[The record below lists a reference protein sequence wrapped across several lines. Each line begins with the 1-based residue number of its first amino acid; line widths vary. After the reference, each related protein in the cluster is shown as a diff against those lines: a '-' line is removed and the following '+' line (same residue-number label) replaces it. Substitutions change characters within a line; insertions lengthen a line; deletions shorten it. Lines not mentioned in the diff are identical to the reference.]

1 LGCGPLRDQKT
12 LIMYALADCNNFFVS
27 CERVFNPGLN
37 GRPVIVLSNNDGC
50 AVSRSNEAKALG
62 ISMGVP
68 LFKIRDIVEKHHV
81 AVFSSNFALYGDM
94 SRRIHQT
101 LRQLAPA
108 IEIYS
113 IDEAFLDLRGLERTD
128 LDAFARKA
136 SAMCFKNTGIPVS
149 VGVAPTKTL
158 AKIASKHCK
167 KRPELQGGYF
177 LHQKE
182 DIREMLKTVP
192 VEDIW
197 GIGRRYSQK
206 LNSYGVYT
214 AADFVTLPPEWV
226 KKEMSINGLRTQNEL
241 KGESCID
248 FLDFVPPK
256 KQICV
261 SRSFAREMVDFGN
274 LSEQVSLFT
283 AMVCEKLRRQK
294 SACHQ
299 VIVFLLTN
307 RFKED
312 APQQYES
319 RMFTFPVAASSTLE
333 INRVVLKELSF
344 LYRKG
349 YGYKKA
355 GVILTGIIPDDAV
368 QLNLYDNT
376 DRMKHSRLMKVMDQ
390 VNERIGHGTLAVA
403 TESREGIKMNRQRL
417 SPQYTTKWTDI
428 PVVKSSR

>member
-1 LGCGPLRDQKT
+1 LGCGPLRDQET

-62 ISMGVP
+62 INMGVP
-68 LFKIRDIVEKHHV
+68 LFKIRDIVEKYNV

-94 SRRIHQT
+94 SGRIHQT

-113 IDEAFLDLRGLERTD
+113 IDEAFLDLRGLEQTD
-128 LDAFARKA
+128 LDAFAKKA

-158 AKIASKHCK
+158 AKVASKFCK
-167 KRPELQGGYF
+167 QRPEMQGGCF

-182 DIREMLKTVP
+182 GIREILKAVP

-206 LNSYGVYT
+206 LHSYGVLT
-214 AADFVTLPPEWV
+214 AADFVSLPPEWV
-226 KKEMSINGLRTQNEL
+226 QKQMSINGLRTQKEL
-241 KGESCID
+241 QGEACID
-248 FLDFVPPK
+248 FLDIVPPK

-261 SRSFAREMVDFGN
+261 SRSFAREMYDPGK

-283 AMVCEKLRRQK
+283 SMVCEKLRRQK

-307 RFKED
+307 RFKEE

-319 RMFTFPVAASSTLE
+319 RMYTFPVAASSTLE
-333 INRVVLKELSF
+333 INRIVVKELSF

-355 GVILTGIIPDDAV
+355 GVILTGIIPEDAV

-376 DRMKHSRLMKVMDQ
+376 DRMKQSRLMKVMDEL
-390 VNERIGHGTLAVA
+390 NERIGHGTLSMA

-417 SPQYTTKWTDI
+417 SPQYTTKWADI
-428 PVVKSSR
+428 PVVKTSL

>member
-1 LGCGPLRDQKT
+1 
-12 LIMYALADCNNFFVS
+12 MYALADCNNFFVS

-62 ISMGVP
+62 IKMGVP
-68 LFKIRDIVEKHHV
+68 LFKIRDIVEKCNV
-81 AVFSSNFALYGDM
+81 AVFSSNFSLYGDM
-94 SRRIHQT
+94 SARVHQT

-113 IDEAFLDLRGLERTD
+113 IDEAFLDLRGMDQTD
-128 LDAFARKA
+128 MDAFAKNA
-136 SAMCFKNTGIPVS
+136 SAKCFKNTGIPVS

-158 AKIASKHCK
+158 AKIASKYCK

-177 LHQKE
+177 LHRKADVD
-182 DIREMLKTVP
+182 DILKTVP

-206 LNSYGVYT
+206 LHTYGVHT
-214 AADFVTLPPEWV
+214 AADFVSLPPEWV
-226 KKEMSINGLRTQNEL
+226 QKQMSINGLRTQNEL
-241 KGESCID
+241 KGEPCID
-248 FLDFVPPK
+248 FLNTVPPK

-261 SRSFAREMVDFGN
+261 SRSFAREMYDFGK

-283 AMVCEKLRRQK
+283 GMVCEKLRRQN
-294 SACHQ
+294 SVCHQ
-299 VIVFLLTN
+299 IIVFLLTN

-312 APQQYES
+312 VPQQFES
-319 RMFTFPVAASSTLE
+319 RMFTFPVATSSTLE

-344 LYRKG
+344 LYHEG

-355 GVILTGIIPDDAV
+355 GVILTGIIPEDAV
-368 QLNLYDNT
+368 QLNLYDST
-376 DRMKHSRLMKVMDQ
+376 DRMKHTRLMKVMDEL
-390 VNERIGHGTLAVA
+390 NERIGHGILSVA
-403 TESREGIKMNRQRL
+403 TESSEGIKMNRQRL

-428 PVVKSSR
+428 PVVK